1 MKHLSLATR
10 YRPQR
15 FSEVAGQDLIKAVLS
30 RASAEDRVAS
40 GYLLSGT
47 RGVGKTTIARIFA
60 KALNC
65 EHAPC
70 AEPCNTCEQC
80 RRITQGNHPDVIELD
95 GASNNTVDD
104 ARALRETVGFA
115 PMEGRYKIFIIDEA
129 HMLTRNAFNA
139 LLKTLEEPPQHVVFI
154 FATTELFRF
163 PATILSRCQVFSFRH
178 LSEDTIAA
186 HLSRILQQE
195 NVPCEE
201 DALRLIARRAAG
213 SARDSMSL
221 LDQILAYGSEKL
233 TAETVR
239 MVLGLAGM
247 DALASLFDA
256 LARAD
261 CAGTALF
268 TRELVSKE
276 VDIGFFLRELT
287 DYFRSLFLLRQCDR
301 DAVARLG
308 VPAGELDFLET
319 IAPRF
324 TPSYLHAAW
333 QMILSAQRSVTVSQ
347 EPASALELLLV
358 NLALL
363 PHLLPSSLVFDQGSA
378 EERAAPRPRN
388 AGVTTPADSTRPAQ
402 QPQGSVLTAAPRPSP
417 AGSTAAPGAPAAPS
431 QASVSSASGPDRSS
445 WQKQRNPASS
455 VGSTLPQGRS
465 AQSIQATQPAQHPHV
480 QAESSA
486 QSRDNAPT
494 GAKRP
499 VQPEGPV
506 QAQVTGQTA
515 PPQTAAASAAPAA
528 TPKADSETPGATRSV
543 YTYTPPVRQPA
554 WSDSNTDSDEGQE
567 EDDFEEVMGDAPMG
581 QIRMASAL
589 PDWAAYRAF
598 AQQTPGSPAP
608 YLLNGV
614 RCTARRANT
623 LVLEAD
629 NASQLASLRRALP
642 TLESSLSQFLKTAI
656 QVELSLSERGRTH
669 AQAQSTPVVLDRPEL
684 KYCFELLK
692 AHVDHVQRR

>member
-65 EHAPC
+65 AHAPC

-80 RRITQGNHPDVIELD
+80 RRITQGTHPDVIELD

-186 HLSRILQQE
+186 HLAGILQKE

-201 DALRLIARRAAG
+201 AALRLIARRAAG

-221 LDQILAYGSEKL
+221 LDQILAYGREEL

-247 DALASLFDA
+247 DALSSLFDA

-261 CAGTALF
+261 CVGTALF

-301 DAVARLG
+301 DAVTRLG
-308 VPAGELDFLET
+308 VPAGELDFLES

-333 QMILSAQRSVTVSQ
+333 QMILNAQRSVTISQ
-347 EPASALELLLV
+347 EPAAALELLLV

-363 PHLLPSSLVFDQGSA
+363 PCLLPSSLVADQGSA
-378 EERAAPRPRN
+378 EEGAAPRPRP
-388 AGVTTPADSTRPAQ
+388 AGAQPPAQTTRPVQQSTAPSAQAAPSRSPAPSASSASGASGTAGTGRPSWQDHKAAAAQAARSTQQPAQ
-402 QPQGSVLTAAPRPSP
+402 QPAQATQAQATPP
-417 AGSTAAPGAPAAPS
+417 AGNSAPLSHRPVQSREPAQGQPSAQTQGTDKTAPELAAADRAMPAAP
-431 QASVSSASGPDRSS
+431 D
-445 WQKQRNPASS
+445 
-455 VGSTLPQGRS
+455 
-465 AQSIQATQPAQHPHV
+465 
-480 QAESSA
+480 
-486 QSRDNAPT
+486 
-494 GAKRP
+494 
-499 VQPEGPV
+499 
-506 QAQVTGQTA
+506 
-515 PPQTAAASAAPAA
+515 TAAA
-528 TPKADSETPGATRSV
+528 ADSARTAEPAQDL
-543 YTYTPPVRQPA
+543 YTYQPPVRPA
-554 WSDSNTDSDEGQE
+554 TSFGSSADSDEGQD
-567 EDDFEEVMGDAPMG
+567 EDDFEEVMGDAPLG
-581 QIRMASAL
+581 QVRMASAL

-614 RCTARRANT
+614 RCIARRENT

-629 NASQLASLRRALP
+629 NASQLASLKRALP
-642 TLESSLSQFLKTAI
+642 SLESSLSQFLKTAV

-669 AQAQSTPVVLDRPEL
+669 AQAQSTPIVLDRPEL
-684 KYCFELLK
+684 KHCFELLK